1 MHPRHSQCLMI
12 AGLFSRLHS
21 VNHCGINSNTCYWI
35 PTHGINNPLWL
46 SEQLPFLQSY
56 CHLKIYFTM
65 LLMRGAVFLLVSS
78 LFLFVGSV
86 KGMDGL
92 LNLILSLFSLINQN
106 IYSWRNL
113 FIKYVIC
120 AMLHRRSLSPS
131 LIL

>member
-1 MHPRHSQCLMI
+1 
-12 AGLFSRLHS
+12 
-21 VNHCGINSNTCYWI
+21 
-35 PTHGINNPLWL
+35 
-46 SEQLPFLQSY
+46 
-56 CHLKIYFTM
+56 M

-120 AMLHRRSLSPS
+120 AMLRRRSLSPS